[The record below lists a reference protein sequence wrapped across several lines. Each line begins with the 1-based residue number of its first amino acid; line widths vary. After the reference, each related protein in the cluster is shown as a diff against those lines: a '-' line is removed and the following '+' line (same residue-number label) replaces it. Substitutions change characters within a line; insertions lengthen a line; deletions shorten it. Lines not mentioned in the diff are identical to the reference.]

1 MEHEFQ
7 IELKEME
14 GAVLRVLGMIERRGF
29 RLQSCFVEKP
39 EFDRQQM
46 RATVSSARPISV
58 LQRQLERIHDVVS
71 VQLRGPAD
79 KVGVQALE
87 QTQTRCN

>member
-1 MEHEFQ
+1 MEYELQ

-29 RLQSCFVEKP
+29 RLQTCFVEKP

-46 RATVSSARPISV
+46 RATVSSARSINV

-71 VQLRGPAD
+71 VRLQGPAD
-79 KVGVQALE
+79 RVGVQALG
-87 QTQTRCN
+87 QTEKRCS